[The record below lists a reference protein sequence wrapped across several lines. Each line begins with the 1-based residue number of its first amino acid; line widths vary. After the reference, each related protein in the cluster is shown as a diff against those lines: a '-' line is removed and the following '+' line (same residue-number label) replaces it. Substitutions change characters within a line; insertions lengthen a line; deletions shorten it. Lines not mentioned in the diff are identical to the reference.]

1 MISKLTFAPNSTKL
15 ARFWTDLAT
24 SVRVRPAAEDGGSG
38 GRDRRQTLDKVPWR
52 LRVLGVFF
60 FLFILLTSYDVEH
73 SGVEDG
79 RTDES

>member
-1 MISKLTFAPNSTKL
+1 M
-15 ARFWTDLAT
+15 AT

-38 GRDRRQTLDKVPWR
+38 GRDKGRRWYNVR
-52 LRVLGVFF
+52 LEFGAFWGFCFF
-60 FLFILLTSYDVEH
+60 KSVLTSYDVEH